1 MEGTDEAQGGTG
13 LIDNGQEH
21 EPIVAGGEDDDRFE
35 AQNAVTRVAEAPPVP
50 DRDGELAEKD
60 KKEVMEAT
68 DWLLQS
74 FDTEQV
80 AVHRLTLDVGA
91 PTHPIEIPWTIKSV
105 DGAELRRIRAR
116 GADSLQGKQARAK
129 GAIADAEA
137 AYRANLAVVVAGT
150 YDPDLVVV
158 AQMRGLADPT
168 QLIEEAFKNKQG
180 LVDQVAGEIMSLSG
194 YDDEAVRDAVEV
206 KATGNS

>member
-1 MEGTDEAQGGTG
+1 MDGTDERKGTS
-13 LIDNGQEH
+13 LIDTGED
-21 EPIVAGGEDDDRFE
+21 EPIEAGGAEDTRFE
-35 AQNAVTRVAEAPPVP
+35 ARDAVQRMAEDPPVA
-50 DRDGELAEKD
+50 DREGELKPEDAKQ
-60 KKEVMEAT
+60 VMEASE
-68 DWLLQS
+68 WLLQS
-74 FDTEQV
+74 FDQEQV

-116 GADSLQGKQARAK
+116 GADSLTGKQARAK
-129 GAIADAEA
+129 GAIADADA

-150 YDPDLVVV
+150 YDPDLKTV
-158 AQMRGLADPT
+158 AEMRGLADPT
-168 QLIEEAFKNKQG
+168 MLIEEAFKNKQG